1 MSGDN
6 CNSNE
11 CKQLRYILDLN
22 TKIELQKYCNDEQ
35 QKEIDELKNTL
46 KTNSNLALS
55 SLIGVIMAL
64 IGIIAVF
71 VTK

>member
-6 CNSNE
+6 CNSSE

-46 KTNSNLALS
+46 KTNGNLVLT

-64 IGIIAVF
+64 IGIISIF
-71 VTK
+71 ITK

>member
-1 MSGDN
+1 MSDNN

-35 QKEIDELKNTL
+35 QKEIDELKQTL
-46 KTNSNLALS
+46 KTNGNLVLT
-55 SLIGVIMAL
+55 SLVGVIMCL
-64 IGIIAVF
+64 IGIIATYVS
-71 VTK
+71 K